1 MARRLKETDT
11 VTMVGE
17 YETPFRDAADEAWLA
32 AKDRI
37 KNAAA
42 YAFPGSKVRFAKSG
56 KDYLFFRVDAA
67 DSTVLTCK
75 FRPTAPKIV
84 NSMQPEQLVKW
95 IQHLCRP
102 RNAGGVPRKSAA
114 A

>member
-1 MARRLKETDT
+1 
-11 VTMVGE
+11 MVGE
-17 YETPFRDAADEAWLA
+17 YETQFRDAADEAWLA

-42 YAFPGSKVRFAKSG
+42 SAFPGSKVRFAKSG
-56 KDYLFFRVDAA
+56 KDYLFFRVDAT

-75 FRPTAPKIV
+75 FRPTSPQIV
-84 NSMQPEQLVKW
+84 NSMQSEQLVKW

-102 RNAGGVPRKSAA
+102 RKSSRVPRKSAA